1 MRKFATIAAALALG
15 SAVEAAT
22 MPPPA
27 MNDLEYVEPTPEPT
41 PKPYWRKR
49 LITTLTVQNTPEG
62 DTVVMFEATDVAQY
76 GNAKKKSYKTLATER
91 YTLSSGDPKLRA
103 AQEQVLGKLRELE
116 EAILKYVEAVGP
128 PSELKVLKPSGQT
141 RYED

>member
-1 MRKFATIAAALALG
+1 MRKLATIAVALVLGGAAG
-15 SAVEAAT
+15 AAT
-22 MPPPA
+22 VPPPV

-62 DTVVMFEATDVAQY
+62 DTVVMFEAADVAQY
-76 GNAKKKSYKTLATER
+76 ESAEKKSFKTLAAER
-91 YTLSSGDPKLRA
+91 YTLSTEDPKLRA
-103 AQEQVLGKLRELE
+103 ARKQVLGKLRELE
-116 EAILKYVEAVGP
+116 EAILDYVEAAGP
-128 PSELKVLKPSGQT
+128 PSELKVLKQSGQR